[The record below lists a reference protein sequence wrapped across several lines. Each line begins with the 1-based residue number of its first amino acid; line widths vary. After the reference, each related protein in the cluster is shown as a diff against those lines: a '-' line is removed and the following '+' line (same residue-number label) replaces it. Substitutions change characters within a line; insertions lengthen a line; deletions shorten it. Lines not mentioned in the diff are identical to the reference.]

1 MFAERLKELRAEKGI
16 TQVQLAEAMGV
27 SKGTIAMWE
36 TGKREPNFET
46 LNDLSEIFDKRI
58 DYILGYSKDASSPK
72 MTEEDVEQLG
82 RWESEAQFHEAMLAY
97 LRLDEFGKAAV
108 EGLIKAEMQR
118 CKEQNSLLPEHDFA
132 LRIRLRKE
140 EVE

>member
-16 TQVQLAEAMGV
+16 TQVQLAEVMGV

-36 TGKREPNFET
+36 TGKREPDFET
-46 LNDLSEIFDKRI
+46 LNNLSEIFDKRI
-58 DYILGYSKDASSPK
+58 DYILGYSKDVSSPK

-82 RWESEAQFHEAMLAY
+82 MWESEAQFHEAMLSY

-140 EVE
+140 DVE

>member
-1 MFAERLKELRAEKGI
+1 MFKEQLKLLRNQKHLSQA
-16 TQVQLAEAMGV
+16 QLAKEIGV
-27 SKGTIAMWE
+27 SSSTIAMWE

-58 DYILGYSKDASSPK
+58 DYILGYSKDAPSPK

-118 CKEQNSLLPEHDFA
+118 CREQNSLLPEQDFA

>member
-1 MFAERLKELRAEKGI
+1 MFAERLKEIRAEKGM

-58 DYILGYSKDASSPK
+58 DYILGYSKDVSSPK
-72 MTEEDVEQLG
+72 MTEEEVEQLG
-82 RWESEAQFHEAMLAY
+82 MWESEAQFHEAMLSY

-118 CKEQNSLLPEHDFA
+118 CKDQNSLLSEQDFA